1 MREGGRVRATESRV
15 IFFPFPA
22 EQGKEED
29 EVKSARLETCRFK
42 VVLEDKERRKGEK
55 QGREG
60 SRAAQVARRFENQFC
75 LLGHTGLKA

>member
-42 VVLEDKERRKGEK
+42 VVLEDKERRKGGETRA
-55 QGREG
+55 GRI
-60 SRAAQVARRFENQFC
+60 ARSPSGTSF
-75 LLGHTGLKA
+75 